1 VELVRGRAAG
11 ADGPAERVRTPFRLE
26 IRESTDG

>member
-1 VELVRGRAAG
+1 LRRRVETVGL
-11 ADGPAERVRTPFRLE
+11 PPERVQTPFRLE